1 MPPGGCHHLLPTSA
15 CFPPTSHHPP
25 RPAVCA
31 TRGLDDRFKEQFKAE
46 NDWLAWQYFGSDKGM
61 FRSYPAGAKA
71 GDYDPRLRPW
81 YTIAANGPKDVVVVV
96 DVSGSM
102 SSNNRMD
109 LTKNALKALVD
120 SLAPTD
126 RLGLVEFSSSS
137 EVSTPAV
144 K

>member
-1 MPPGGCHHLLPTSA
+1 
-15 CFPPTSHHPP
+15 
-25 RPAVCA
+25 
-31 TRGLDDRFKEQFKAE
+31 
-46 NDWLAWQYFGSDKGM
+46 M
-61 FRSYPAGAKA
+61 FRSYPAGAED

-81 YTIAANGPKDVVVVV
+81 YTITANGPKDVVVVV

-102 SSNNRMD
+102 SSSNRMD

-137 EVSTPAV
+137 EVSSPAV

>member
-1 MPPGGCHHLLPTSA
+1 
-15 CFPPTSHHPP
+15 
-25 RPAVCA
+25 
-31 TRGLDDRFKEQFKAE
+31 
-46 NDWLAWQYFGSDKGM
+46 M
-61 FRSYPAGAKA
+61 FRSYPAGAKD
-71 GDYDPRLRPW
+71 GGYDPRLRPW

-109 LTKNALKALVD
+109 LTKNALKALVE

-137 EVSTPAV
+137 EVSSPAV
-144 K
+144 KWNRALSCGVH

>member
-1 MPPGGCHHLLPTSA
+1 M
-15 CFPPTSHHPP
+15 
-25 RPAVCA
+25 
-31 TRGLDDRFKEQFKAE
+31 
-46 NDWLAWQYFGSDKGM
+46 
-61 FRSYPAGAKA
+61 
-71 GDYDPRLRPW
+71 
-81 YTIAANGPKDVVVVV
+81 VVV

-109 LTKNALKALVD
+109 LTKNALNALVE

-137 EVSTPAV
+137 EVSSPAV

>member
-1 MPPGGCHHLLPTSA
+1 
-15 CFPPTSHHPP
+15 
-25 RPAVCA
+25 
-31 TRGLDDRFKEQFKAE
+31 
-46 NDWLAWQYFGSDKGM
+46 M

-109 LTKNALKALVD
+109 LTKNALKAVVG

-137 EVSTPAV
+137 EGSSPAV